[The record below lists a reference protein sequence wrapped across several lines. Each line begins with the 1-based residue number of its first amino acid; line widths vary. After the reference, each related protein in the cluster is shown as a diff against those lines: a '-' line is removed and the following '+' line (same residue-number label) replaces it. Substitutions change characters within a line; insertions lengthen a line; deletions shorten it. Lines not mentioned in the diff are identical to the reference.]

1 MWETRH
7 NSAGWDCFRTLTL
20 LDILHTQNRL
30 QEKFCAYLEVTRSC
44 QQVGCARSKRQ
55 FHTFQRNLNLFL
67 LMLVYAR
74 MEFPLL
80 ISGIWELK
88 CSILL
93 PTNSQ
98 NPKREYRETCCVA
111 HHQARTNT
119 QTKNPIQHDDLELLT
134 VDYVSSNV
142 KSSQFGAMLYIFE
155 DNEAVIK
162 MIIKGISPTM
172 RHASRTHRVALR
184 SLFDRIKSDT
194 VTPASA
200 DRSEGFPSVFFKF
213 SPLPLLPGPP

>member
-1 MWETRH
+1 M
-7 NSAGWDCFRTLTL
+7 
-20 LDILHTQNRL
+20 
-30 QEKFCAYLEVTRSC
+30 
-44 QQVGCARSKRQ
+44 
-55 FHTFQRNLNLFL
+55 
-67 LMLVYAR
+67 
-74 MEFPLL
+74 
-80 ISGIWELK
+80 
-88 CSILL
+88 
-93 PTNSQ
+93 
-98 NPKREYRETCCVA
+98 A

-184 SLFDRIKSDT
+184 SLFDRIKSNT

-200 DRSEGFPSVFFKF
+200 DRSEGFPSVFLN
-213 SPLPLLPGPP
+213 SPLSLFSRGLPKTSLFPTEIFILRHEKKEERADRNRSPSTKARRNFFVISLCVETPHSVVDTKHQLADIVISHVMS